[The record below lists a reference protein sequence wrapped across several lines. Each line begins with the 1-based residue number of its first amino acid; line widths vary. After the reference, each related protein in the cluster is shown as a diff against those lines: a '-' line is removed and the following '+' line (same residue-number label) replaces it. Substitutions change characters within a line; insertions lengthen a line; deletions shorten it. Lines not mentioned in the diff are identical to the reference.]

1 MARGGANNPRY
12 NKSAARRAVPASS
25 RPVGT
30 GRSSASRSR
39 AARGASAP
47 TARSSSGRGASS
59 RSTVT
64 SVRLG
69 DMDRASRGSRR
80 GTTLREGVARPKRS
94 RAFRVIVSLAIVAA
108 VVGVAYAGLYF
119 SSAFTIEKVE
129 VTGADHLTSDE
140 MAVLAA
146 VPQGTTLLNVDAG
159 AVADSVVR
167 DAWVADVKVNRHF
180 PDTLEIAVTERK
192 IAAVVDVVADNAKTT
207 QHWAIAS
214 DGMWLMEIPD
224 QDSELGQAISPQ
236 IYEDA
241 NSVLHIKDVPFG
253 LTPEV
258 GTYCADG
265 NVNNAL
271 KILDGLTGEL
281 ADQVK
286 TVSATDAQSTLLT
299 LENGIQIA
307 FGTADD
313 IRDKERI
320 CLKIMEQN
328 AGKVAYINVRVPD
341 RPTWRAV

>member
-1 MARGGANNPRY
+1 MIAVYYVSGLAASLALGLYVELVIILLNGFDITLTLPGIAGIILSIGMAVDANVIIFARIREEIAKGKTV
-12 NKSAARRAVPASS
+12 KSAID
-25 RPVGT
+25 T
-30 GRSSASRSR
+30 GYKK
-39 AARGASAP
+39 
-47 TARSSSGRGASS
+47 ARSAIFDGNI
-59 RSTVT
+59 
-64 SVRLG
+64 
-69 DMDRASRGSRR
+69 
-80 GTTLREGVARPKRS
+80 TTLIA
-94 RAFRVIVSLAIVAA
+94 AA
-108 VVGVAYAGLYF
+108 VLGVVYAGLYF

-146 VPQGTTLLNVDAG
+146 VPQGTTLLNVDAS

-167 DAWVADVKVNRHF
+167 DAWVADVRVNRHF
-180 PDTLEIAVTERK
+180 PNTLEIAVTERK

-224 QDSELGQAISPQ
+224 QNSELGQSISPQ

-241 NSVLHIKDVPFG
+241 GSVLHITGVPFG

-258 GTYCADG
+258 GTYCTDG

-271 KILDGLTGEL
+271 EILDGLTGEL

-286 TVSATDAQSTLLT
+286 AVSATDAQSTLLT

-307 FGTADD
+307 FGTAED

-320 CLKIMEQN
+320 CLEIMAKNE
-328 AGKVAYINVRVPD
+328 GKVAYINVRVPD

>member
-1 MARGGANNPRY
+1 MDKRGSNNPRF
-12 NKSAARRAVPASS
+12 NKSAARRAVSATDRSTRPA
-25 RPVGT
+25 
-30 GRSSASRSR
+30 AAR
-39 AARGASAP
+39 AARRAGASTP
-47 TARSSSGRGASS
+47 TARTKRP
-59 RSTVT
+59 STARVAKPAQVS

-69 DMDRASRGSRR
+69 DLDRVHRQASR
-80 GTTLREGVARPKRS
+80 REAARQPRS
-94 RAFRVIVSLAIVAA
+94 AAFKAIIAVIVVA
-108 VVGVAYAGLYF
+108 VLGVGTYAGLYF
-119 SSAFTIEKVE
+119 SPVFTIEEVT
-129 VTGADHLTSDE
+129 VTGADHLTSEE

-159 AVADSVVR
+159 AIEDSVVR
-167 DAWVADVKVNRHF
+167 DSWVADVEVRRLF
-180 PDTLEIAVTERK
+180 PSTLEIVVTERA

-224 QDSELGQAISPQ
+224 QDSELGQSISPQ

-241 NSVLHIKDVPFG
+241 ANVLHIKDVPFG

-258 GTYCADG
+258 GTYCTDD

-271 KILDGLTGEL
+271 AILDGLSTDL

-286 TVSATDAQSTLLT
+286 TVSATDAASTQLT
-299 LENGIQIA
+299 LDNGIEIA

-320 CLKIMEQN
+320 CLKIMEEHP
-328 AGKVAYINVRVPD
+328 GKVAYINVRVVD

>member
-12 NKSAARRAVPASS
+12 NRSAARRAVPASS
-25 RPVGT
+25 RPVGGSRTPSARARERRASSTPQARSAT
-30 GRSSASRSR
+30 GRRSAS
-39 AARGASAP
+39 
-47 TARSSSGRGASS
+47 
-59 RSTVT
+59 VT

-69 DMDRASRGSRR
+69 DMDRSRTGRR
-80 GTTLREGVARPKRS
+80 ATTLREGVARPRRS
-94 RAFRVIVSLAIVAA
+94 RAFRVIVALAVTAA
-108 VVGVAYAGLYF
+108 VLGIAYAGLYF

-146 VPQGTTLLNVDAG
+146 VPQGTTLLNVDAS

-180 PDTLEIAVTERK
+180 PNTLEIAVTERK

-207 QHWAIAS
+207 QYWAIAS

-224 QDSELGQAISPQ
+224 QDSELGQSISPQ

-241 NSVLHIKDVPFG
+241 NSVLHITGVPFG

-271 KILDGLTGEL
+271 EILDGLTGEL

-286 TVSATDAQSTLLT
+286 AVSATDAQSTLLT

-307 FGTADD
+307 FGTAED

-320 CLKIMEQN
+320 CLEIMAKN